1 MRIKA
6 LLTTNFIR
14 IATFASVACVASIAG
29 AQSLQQKLQTAYN
42 RLQQDSQCRYA
53 SLSLT
58 VLDVKTGETVFTAN
72 PNMGLATAS
81 TLKTITSITAFNI
94 LGKDFQY
101 QTQFGYSGSIAAD
114 GTLNGD
120 LIIKGAGDPTL
131 GSWRYS
137 GHREN
142 DILTQMVTALQ
153 KAGIKKINGRVIGD
167 DSIFGTQS
175 IPDGWIWMDV
185 GNYYGAGTSG
195 LCWRENQFDIK
206 LKTGAVNSPI
216 GIIRTVPNTPY
227 LNFKSELL
235 NAPSGS
241 GDNAY
246 GYLPVGTKL
255 MYLRGTYAEDQEK
268 RSISVAIPDPAFDA
282 AFRLTDTL
290 KRLGILVTG
299 EPESILTLNAK
310 GQLSPAIG
318 NNLATILSPTLS
330 QIVYWLNQKSINL
343 YAEQLLKTIAW
354 KSGKPALTQNGV
366 EVEQDFWKARGID
379 PNALNV
385 VDGSGLSPGDR
396 VTTLTMAT
404 VLRSA
409 KNTDWFPDF
418 YQSLPVYNNMKM
430 KSGSILNV
438 LTYAGYQNHSG
449 RELCFSIMVN
459 NFYGSS
465 RGIKEK
471 MFKVLDELK

>member
-1 MRIKA
+1 MKFRQ
-6 LLTTNFIR
+6 LLIINFLFFCG
-14 IATFASVACVASIAG
+14 FAH
-29 AQSLQQKLQTAYN
+29 AQTLQTRLQNAFNSLQQDT
-42 RLQQDSQCRYA
+42 QCKYA
-53 SLSLT
+53 SVSLT
-58 VLDVKTGETVFTAN
+58 VLDAKTGETVFAAN

-101 QTQFGYSGSIAAD
+101 QTQFGYSGAIASD

-131 GSWRYS
+131 GSWRYA
-137 GHREN
+137 GHKEN
-142 DILTQMVTALQ
+142 EVLSQMVAALQ
-153 KAGIKKINGRVIGD
+153 QAGIKRINGRVIGD

-175 IPDGWIWMDV
+175 VPDGWIWMDV

-206 LKTGAVNSPI
+206 LKTGPINSPI

-227 LNFKSELL
+227 LSFRSELL
-235 NAPSGS
+235 NAPSGT
-241 GDNAY
+241 GDDAY
-246 GYLPVGTKL
+246 GYLPVGSKM
-255 MYLRGTYAEDQEK
+255 MYLRGTYAEDQTK
-268 RSISVAIPDPAFDA
+268 KSISVAIPDPAYDA

-290 KRLGILVTG
+290 KRLGIIVSG
-299 EPESILTLNAK
+299 EPESVLTLNAK
-310 GQLSPAIG
+310 GQPLPVIA
-318 NNLATILSPTLS
+318 NKLTTILSPTLS
-330 QIVYWLNQKSINL
+330 KIVYWLNQKSINL

-354 KSGKPALTQNGV
+354 KSGKIPTTDNGV
-366 EVEQDFWKARGID
+366 ETEQDFWKARGID
-379 PNALNV
+379 PNSLNV

-404 VLRSA
+404 VLKSA
-409 KNTDWFPDF
+409 KTADWFPDF
-418 YQSLPVYNNMKM
+418 YESLPVYNDMKM

-438 LTYAGYQNHSG
+438 LTYAGYQTHNG
-449 RELCFSIMVN
+449 RELCFSIIVN
-459 NFYGSS
+459 NFNGSS

-471 MFKVLDELK
+471 IFRVLDELK